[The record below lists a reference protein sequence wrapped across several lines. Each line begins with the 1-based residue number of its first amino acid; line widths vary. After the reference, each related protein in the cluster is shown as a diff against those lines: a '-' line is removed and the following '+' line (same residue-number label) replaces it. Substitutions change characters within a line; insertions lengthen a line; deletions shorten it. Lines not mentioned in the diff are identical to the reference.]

1 MSELTNDKSITV
13 SIAGRQYPVRVSSE
27 EEGLVRDVVNDINV
41 KIKDFQ
47 LRYSG
52 KDRQDCMA
60 MIMMT
65 YAVELEKLQKQNRAD
80 SSSDLVDQISSKIDA
95 ALK

>member
-1 MSELTNDKSITV
+1 MSELGNDKSITV
-13 SIAGRQYPVRVSSE
+13 SIAGRQYPVRVSSD
-27 EEGLVRDVVNDINV
+27 EEGLVRDVVTDINA

-80 SSSDLVDQISSKIDA
+80 SSSDLVNQITSKINA